1 LERAVGK
8 IDRSAAGDQLMST
21 SGSREHAGHH
31 EETDFFVSYT
41 SADRGWAE
49 WIAWQL
55 EEAGYRTAIQA
66 WDSLP
71 GRDFVKWM
79 DQNLRSA
86 RHVLVVLSPAYVQA
100 PSFTNPEW
108 TAAIQ
113 RDPTGERAVLVPV
126 RVADFSP
133 GGMFGT
139 RGWVDL
145 VGKDEKAAR
154 LALLEGVSQRRL
166 KPATK
171 PPFPSYAGESAAAT
185 GDLGQ
190 SVIIMPP
197 RPPFPGPDLECL
209 RKAIQELEKQSEKF
223 MRLPPIPYAQRMFLD
238 MTFNESVRYSL
249 EELACVNPVD
259 WPDRDWAVNL
269 SAARGLAEEKLTRVE
284 AGLIGEMTELLR
296 QLKSLREMV
305 VDKYPQILD
314 S

>member
-1 LERAVGK
+1 
-8 IDRSAAGDQLMST
+8 
-21 SGSREHAGHH
+21 
-31 EETDFFVSYT
+31 
-41 SADRGWAE
+41 
-49 WIAWQL
+49 
-55 EEAGYRTAIQA
+55 
-66 WDSLP
+66 
-71 GRDFVKWM
+71 
-79 DQNLRSA
+79 
-86 RHVLVVLSPAYVQA
+86 
-100 PSFTNPEW
+100 
-108 TAAIQ
+108 
-113 RDPTGERAVLVPV
+113 
-126 RVADFSP
+126 
-133 GGMFGT
+133 
-139 RGWVDL
+139 
-145 VGKDEKAAR
+145 
-154 LALLEGVSQRRL
+154 
-166 KPATK
+166 
-171 PPFPSYAGESAAAT
+171 
-185 GDLGQ
+185 
-190 SVIIMPP
+190 MPP